1 MPFKLVL
8 QITLKF
14 FFLLEQNQ
22 FHNTKLYF
30 NHIHANSLD
39 SVSFPFTYTHRGGV
53 QTAEITQDRLEGRR
67 RVSHYIKTKL
77 HHAHVHHARIR
88 RSIELANPIPNVI
101 RGPSIKDI
109 RNEGGGRGYTELSD
123 NHSPQNIPRNKSCC

>member
-1 MPFKLVL
+1 M
-8 QITLKF
+8 
-14 FFLLEQNQ
+14 LEQNQ
-22 FHNTKLYF
+22 FYNTILYF
-30 NHIHANSLD
+30 NHIHTNSLD
-39 SVSFPFTYTHRGGV
+39 SVSFPFTFTFTHRGGV

-67 RVSHYIKTKL
+67 RVSHYIKSKL

-109 RNEGGGRGYTELSD
+109 RNEGGRQGLHRVV
-123 NHSPQNIPRNKSCC
+123 